1 MVWSKIKLWSVYI
14 KQYLILSPNKNNKAV
29 ILELSFL
36 VWGNML
42 VHWGSI
48 TLCTICL
55 AFFDMTA
62 VWTVT
67 DAGLESLVKFYW
79 ITEFFSLQMS
89 VLNLF
94 KSRQETTAKKK
105 KKCGCWCK
113 PEHHFL
119 GKSSLSFN
127 LFNLSLFLCSVSPS
141 CLCLCAII
149 SVCLCMC
156 L

>member
-1 MVWSKIKLWSVYI
+1 MKCLYKTVFDFITQQ
-14 KQYLILSPNKNNKAV
+14 KQQGCNFITFLSGFSGLTPPQKNVGPLRIHYSMHYMLGIFWYDAV
-29 ILELSFL
+29 S
-36 VWGNML
+36 
-42 VHWGSI
+42 
-48 TLCTICL
+48 
-55 AFFDMTA
+55 
-62 VWTVT
+62 TVT
-67 DAGLESLVKFYW
+67 DARLESLVNFYW

-94 KSRQETTAKKK
+94 KSRQETTAKKRK
-105 KKCGCWCK
+105 KSLAVDVNLNITSLVKA
-113 PEHHFL
+113 
-119 GKSSLSFN
+119 LSFN

>member
-1 MVWSKIKLWSVYI
+1 MKCLYKTVFDFITQQ
-14 KQYLILSPNKNNKAV
+14 KQQGCNFITFLSGFSGLTPPPPK
-29 ILELSFL
+29 
-36 VWGNML
+36 ML

-48 TLCTICL
+48 TLCTICS

-62 VWTVT
+62 VSTVT
-67 DAGLESLVKFYW
+67 DARLESLVNFYW

-94 KSRQETTAKKK
+94 KSRQETTAKKRK
-105 KKCGCWCK
+105 KSLAVDVNLNITSLVKA
-113 PEHHFL
+113 
-119 GKSSLSFN
+119 LSFN